1 MQPLSLTIAFT
12 TYHIYLLFKIVTSLL
27 NGNKNPYFKEYHEGH
42 MKPKLSPTQNDSSLN
57 PMFKYKDQKEKESEQ
72 KIDKIISNWDHNY
85 PLMGIPLICPPLQS
99 CTKSHLFSPSGMTN
113 PMKKYIFKRFG
124 FSFFIL
130 SRLINLKTIQHMKT
144 QPTLTFSNFTHSKV
158 E

>member
-72 KIDKIISNWDHNY
+72 KIDKIISN
-85 PLMGIPLICPPLQS
+85 
-99 CTKSHLFSPSGMTN
+99 
-113 PMKKYIFKRFG
+113 
-124 FSFFIL
+124 
-130 SRLINLKTIQHMKT
+130 
-144 QPTLTFSNFTHSKV
+144 
-158 E
+158 